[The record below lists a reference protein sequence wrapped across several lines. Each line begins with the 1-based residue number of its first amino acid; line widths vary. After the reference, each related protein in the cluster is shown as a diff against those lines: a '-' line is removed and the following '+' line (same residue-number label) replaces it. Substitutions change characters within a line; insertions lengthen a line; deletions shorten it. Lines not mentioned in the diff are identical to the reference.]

1 MWKWSEMD
9 LSQNTANKEVCFM
22 SDKKSSEE
30 AVPAAEA
37 APAKSGGLLRTV
49 VIVFLLIGI
58 AGVGFV
64 IGGRGGAAPAAPA
77 AADGATAEAEKEAE
91 AEKKGPIVEMEAINV
106 NLAEGHY
113 LRIAVALGLSPEV
126 KLKEGEE
133 FDKAAASDVVLGTF
147 SGMLMADLTS
157 AEGREKAR
165 EHLLTA
171 LEPHY
176 GKEVVHVYFTEFVMQ

>member
-9 LSQNTANKEVCFM
+9 LSQDTANKEVCFM

-30 AVPAAEA
+30 VAPAADA
-37 APAKSGGLLRTV
+37 APVKSGGLLRTV

-64 IGGRGGAAPAAPA
+64 MGGRGGAAPAAPA

-176 GKEVVHVYFTEFVMQ
+176 GNEVVHVYFTEFVMQ

>member
-1 MWKWSEMD
+1 MWKWSETD
-9 LSQNTANKEVCFM
+9 LSQNSANKEVCVM
-22 SDKKSSEE
+22 SDKKSSEK
-30 AVPAAEA
+30 ADPTAEA

-64 IGGRGGAAPAAPA
+64 MGGRGGAAPAAPA
-77 AADGATAEAEKEAE
+77 AADAAAAEAEKEPE
-91 AEKKGPIVEMEAINV
+91 EKGPIVEMEPINV

-126 KLKEGEE
+126 KLEEGKE

-147 SGMLMADLTS
+147 SGMAMADLTS
-157 AEGREKAR
+157 TEGREKAR
-165 EHLLTA
+165 GHLLEA
-171 LEPHY
+171 LELHY
-176 GKEVVHVYFTEFVMQ
+176 GKDVVRVYFTEFVMQ

>member
-1 MWKWSEMD
+1 
-9 LSQNTANKEVCFM
+9 M
-22 SDKKSSEE
+22 SDKKSSEK
-30 AVPAAEA
+30 AAPTAEA

-58 AGVGFV
+58 AGIGYV

-77 AADGATAEAEKEAE
+77 AADEAAAAAEAEKEAE
-91 AEKKGPIVEMEAINV
+91 AEKKGPIVEMEPINV

-113 LRIAVALGLSPEV
+113 LRIAVALGLSSEV
-126 KLKEGEE
+126 KLKEPEE

-147 SGMLMADLTS
+147 SGMAMADLTS

-165 EHLLTA
+165 EHLLEA

-176 GKEVVHVYFTEFVMQ
+176 GTEVVHVYFTEFVMQ